1 MKPEKLSFAQLFY
14 VMVSF
19 ELGTAVIF
27 GLGAKAK
34 QDAWLTIVTGM
45 LCGFVLTVVYTKLFE
60 HYPGDTLVQ
69 MIPKIIGKWMGY
81 PLAAVYMCYF
91 VYQASR
97 ALRDFGDLM
106 ISTILI
112 ETPMIVVIG
121 TFTAVIVYCLRGG
134 LEVFGRVGE
143 ILFPAWLAVFG
154 MMWIIVYSS
163 DVSDLQ
169 QLKPVLEEGVGGV
182 WKAAFP
188 LVVAF
193 PFGESILF
201 TMLWPALYN
210 HNRVKVR
217 TLGMAVILVSGI
229 LLTVNTISI
238 LAVIGAHLF
247 GREDFPLFTAVRMA
261 SLGDFIEHLDAIVI
275 ITMLAGG
282 FFKVGGWLYGAG
294 LGTTQLFKLENY
306 HSILLPL
313 GVIAAALSL
322 MIASNYTEH
331 VENGLVWDPKY
342 LHVPLQIVIPVI
354 LLVVSSIRR
363 KVQPKTS

>member
-1 MKPEKLSFAQLFY
+1 MKPEKLSFLQLFFI
-14 VMVSF
+14 MASF

-45 LCGFVLTVVYTKLFE
+45 LCGFVLMAIYTKLFE

-69 MIPKIIGKWMGY
+69 MIPKIVGKWIGY
-81 PLAAVYMCYF
+81 PLAAVYVCYF

-97 ALRDFGDLM
+97 ALRDFGDL
-106 ISTILI
+106 IVGTLLVG
-112 ETPMIVVIG
+112 TPGIAVIA

-134 LEVFGRVGE
+134 LDVFGRVGE

-154 MMWIIVYSS
+154 LMWIIVFSS

-169 QLKPVLEEGVGGV
+169 HLKPVLEEGVGGV
-182 WKAAFP
+182 WKVAFP
-188 LVVAF
+188 LVVTF
-193 PFGESILF
+193 PFGESIVF
-201 TMLWPALYN
+201 TMLWPALN
-210 HNRVKVR
+210 DRMKVR
-217 TLGMAVILVSGI
+217 KLGMTVILVSGI

-238 LAVIGAHLF
+238 LAVIGPHLF
-247 GREDFPLFTAVRMA
+247 GSEYFPLFTAVRMA

-275 ITMLAGG
+275 ITMVAGG

-294 LGTTQLFKLENY
+294 LGTAQMFKLENY

-313 GVIAAALSL
+313 GAITAPLSL

-331 VENGLVWDPKY
+331 IDIGLNMDPKY

-354 LLVVSSIRR
+354 LLAVSFVRR
-363 KVQPKTS
+363 IVQSKTLM